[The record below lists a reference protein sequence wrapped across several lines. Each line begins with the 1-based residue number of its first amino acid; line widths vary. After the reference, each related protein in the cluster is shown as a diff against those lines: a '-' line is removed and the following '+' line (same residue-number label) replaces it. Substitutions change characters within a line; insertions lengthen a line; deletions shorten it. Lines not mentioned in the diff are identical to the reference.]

1 MSLRDVPHM
10 ARLLGFLGLIPFL
23 AGGLGVWLPA
33 LGDLRFALPI
43 MVLAYGALIA
53 SFLGGVRWG
62 AAMQNDNPESQPR
75 HLVIAIMPSLVALVA
90 FLLPMP
96 QAFGLLIILFTAQA
110 VLDVTGAQNGDLKG
124 WYTPLRLWLTVIACA
139 SMASLLFHAL
149 TH

>member
-1 MSLRDVPHM
+1 MSLRHVPPM
-10 ARLLGFLGLIPFL
+10 PRLLGLMGLIPFL
-23 AGGLGVWLPA
+23 VGGVGVWLPL

-62 AAMQNDNPESQPR
+62 TAMQNDKADSQPR
-75 HLVIAIMPSLVALVA
+75 HLVLSIVPSLVALVA

-96 QAFGLLIILFTAQA
+96 QAFALLIVLFTAQA
-110 VLDVTGAQNGDLKG
+110 VLDTLAADSGDVMG
-124 WYTPLRLWLTVIACA
+124 WYKPLRLWLSCIACA
-139 SMASLLFHAL
+139 AMVSLLVHAL

>member
-1 MSLRDVPHM
+1 MSLRHEPPM
-10 ARLLGFLGLIPFL
+10 PRLLGLMGLIPFL
-23 AGGLGVWLPA
+23 VGGVGVWIPI

-62 AAMQNDNPESQPR
+62 AAMQNDKADSQPR
-75 HLVIAIMPSLVALVA
+75 HLVLSIVPSLVALVA

-96 QAFGLLIILFTAQA
+96 HAFALLIVLFTAQA
-110 VLDVTGAQNGDLKG
+110 VLDTIAADNGDVMA
-124 WYTPLRLWLTVIACA
+124 WYRPLRLWLTFIACA
-139 SMASLLFHAL
+139 AMTSLLVHVL